1 MKVNS
6 TLAVFGFLGGLG
18 FGILSAIRYFVVYPD
33 LDRALVYVLVG
44 MLICAV
50 SWVHNRNIGQENRL
64 IAIED
69 YISDRENEKDLN
81 LD

>member
-33 LDRALVYVLVG
+33 LSQALIYVLG
-44 MLICAV
+44 SLLICAV
-50 SWVHNRNIGQENRL
+50 SWIHNRNIGQENRM

-69 YISDRENEKDLN
+69 YISDKEYEKDLN
-81 LD
+81 SK